1 MESTKAK
8 ENQFS
13 VAQARDIVR
22 DLFEAQ
28 PTIYWLDFLCS
39 LTVGYAAASIYLTAP
54 WFSVTQIAAYLV
66 AGFALFRVGSFI
78 HEIVHFPGQHMRGF
92 KIAWNLLAGIPML
105 MPSFFYL
112 NHIDHHSPK
121 HYGTGQDGEYLPL
134 GNGPLRDVLYFFLQ
148 VLVLPLAM
156 FTRFAIVTPIS
167 FLSPAV
173 RTWALERFSS
183 YVINLKYRQQI
194 PASASRTW
202 WAAMEAACCLRAWM
216 IPLGVAMGIS
226 SWDRIPALYLLAV
239 LTLGLNYIRNM
250 VAHRYESDG
259 QPMSPVGQL
268 SDSINFDG
276 TPIVTELFFPL
287 YLRYHAL
294 HHLLPTLPYH
304 NLKKAHQ
311 RLIDQLP
318 AGSPYHQA
326 LYPGFWSL
334 MRDVWSHAVAA
345 SRDPN
350 QRRKADQWYQ
360 RREAMLQQ
368 FGSPQTRSDAA
379 PEPPSV
385 RQVA

>member
-1 MESTKAK
+1 MQSLR

-13 VAQARDIVR
+13 VAMARDVVR
-22 DLFEAQ
+22 DLFE
-28 PTIYWLDFLCS
+28 PRPVIYWTDFLAS
-39 LTVGYAAASIYLTAP
+39 LTVGYAAASVYLASP
-54 WFSVTQIAAYLV
+54 WFSPQQIAAYLI

-92 KIAWNLLAGIPML
+92 KVAWNLLAGIPML

-134 GNGPLRDVLYFFLQ
+134 GNGPLRDLLYFFLQ

-156 FTRFAIVTPIS
+156 FVRFAIVTPVS
-167 FLSPAV
+167 FLFPSV

-183 YVINLKYRQQI
+183 FVINLKYRQRI
-194 PASASRTW
+194 PRNAPRRL
-202 WAAMEAACCLRAWM
+202 WAAMETACCLRAWL
-216 IPLGVAMGIS
+216 IPLGVLAGVTA
-226 SWDRIPALYLLAV
+226 WDRIPALYLLAV

-259 QPMSPVGQL
+259 QPMSAVEQL

-276 TPIVTELFFPL
+276 MPMVTELFFPL

-304 NLKKAHQ
+304 NLKKAHR
-311 RLIDQLP
+311 RLMYHLP
-318 AGSPYHQA
+318 DGSPYHQA
-326 LYPGFWSL
+326 LYPKFWSL
-334 MRDVWSHAVAA
+334 MRDVFSHALAA
-345 SRDPN
+345 SRDPEE
-350 QRRKADQWYQ
+350 RRKADRWYE
-360 RREAMLQQ
+360 RREVLFRAS
-368 FGSPQTRSDAA
+368 GSGVDADRAGTAGDRAA
-379 PEPPSV
+379 P
-385 RQVA
+385 RAA